1 MQVSDSRYTNSF
13 DFLRILGAVG
23 IAYLH
28 SYDLLQREKINLS
41 VIILGM
47 FFTVSGY
54 LIAKSADRS
63 TSIANYLWKRV
74 LRIQPLLVVVCLMTV
89 FILGPVFTKLSIS
102 DYFRSS
108 ATWQYFR
115 TVFPVFGIQY
125 SLPGVFKSNIA
136 ESGVNG
142 SLWTLV
148 LEERA
153 YLIMVPFL
161 FLKKARKNL
170 FAAFVVLLNIIYLLY
185 YYHIGGLGSHF
196 FDAYRMQYYVLFFN
210 SALFY
215 FFKFPFSKINS
226 FATIVIVAVVYFFVQ
241 KSIFATLYLLPFL
254 TLLIGNKKTLFS
266 QVAKKGD
273 ITYGLYV
280 LAFPVQQSLI
290 ALFNNDLQPQVLLF
304 LTLLICTPL
313 AYLSWHFIEQPFL
326 SLRNKV
332 S

>member
-1 MQVSDSRYTNSF
+1 MSESRFTNSF

-28 SYDLLQREKINLS
+28 SYDLLQLEKINLS

-63 TSIANYLWKRV
+63 SSIANYLWKRV
-74 LRIQPLLVVVCLMTV
+74 LRIQPLLIVVCLLTV
-89 FILGPVFTKLSIS
+89 FVLGPFFTSLRLG
-102 DYFRSS
+102 DYFRDN
-108 ATWQYFR
+108 ATWRYFR
-115 TVFPVFGIQY
+115 TILPVFGVQFT
-125 SLPGVFKSNIA
+125 LPGVFNGNTA
-136 ESGVNG
+136 ENGVNG

-161 FLKKARKNL
+161 FVKSLRSRL
-170 FAAFVVLLNIIYLLY
+170 FTVFVIVFNIIYLLKY
-185 YYHIGGLGSHF
+185 YQAGGLGQHSF
-196 FDAYRMQYYVLFFN
+196 NAYKEQYYIIFFN

-215 FFKFPFSKINS
+215 FLKLPFSRINS
-226 FATIVIVAVVYFFVQ
+226 FTNIIMVAVVYFFVR

-254 TLLIGNKKTLFS
+254 ILLIGNKKTLFS
-266 QVAKKGD
+266 GVAKKGD

-290 ALFNNDLQPQVLLF
+290 AIYNNAIHPMILFA

-313 AYLSWHFIEQPFL
+313 AYLSWHFVEQPFL